1 MPSGTA
7 VSASAELCSA
17 SPSSATEPDS
27 ATTTA
32 CASAVAASP
41 ASEIHRARSPS
52 AEDSSTGSTA
62 RSCVVG
68 VRPDRVPQAR
78 PEPAVIVLVRVCVL
92 VVVPWSWSCSWPLIF
107 PA

>member
-32 CASAVAASP
+32 CASAVAARA
-41 ASEIHRARSPS
+41 ASEIHKTRRPS

-62 RSCVVG
+62 RSCEWECG
-68 VRPDRVPQAR
+68 PTACRRRAQIPR
-78 PEPAVIVLVRVCVL
+78 
-92 VVVPWSWSCSWPLIF
+92 
-107 PA
+107 